1 MLIDKIC
8 DEIDI
13 LEKDYFSCSYK
24 DSQDVQ
30 VCRGYGGR
38 GRETGMVMGERDGRG
53 RWAMWRER
61 EGDGR
66 EVREGQHLNDW
77 IILDRRIS
85 VEETALRGSV
95 DRRVGGGGGGGDVR
109 I

>member
-30 VCRGYGGR
+30 VCGGR
-38 GRETGMVMGERDGRG
+38 GKEMGGMQDGGGKCDVDSMG
-53 RWAMWRER
+53 ER

-66 EVREGQHLNDW
+66 DAGWRREM
-77 IILDRRIS
+77 
-85 VEETALRGSV
+85 
-95 DRRVGGGGGGGDVR
+95 
-109 I
+109 

>member
-30 VCRGYGGR
+30 VCGGYGGWER
-38 GRETGMVMGERDGRG
+38 ERDGY
-53 RWAMWRER
+53 
-61 EGDGR
+61 GDGG
-66 EVREGQHLNDW
+66 EIW
-77 IILDRRIS
+77 I
-85 VEETALRGSV
+85 
-95 DRRVGGGGGGGDVR
+95 GGGGKCGGRRKEMGGR
-109 I
+109 